1 MFFSSKTLVWQ
12 IWKVARIFCRAMLD
26 KANVKQ
32 SEFGNSAVLYLVT
45 IEQAGWFLPEF
56 VDAGRADKNNT

>member
-1 MFFSSKTLVWQ
+1 
-12 IWKVARIFCRAMLD
+12 MLD

-45 IEQAGWFLPEF
+45 IEQTGRFLPEF